1 MKNEIEKIK
10 QGLEDWMSI
19 IDYRDKEQTAWC
31 RRNITE
37 LKRELRERRKQLS

>member
-1 MKNEIEKIK
+1 MTKEIEKIK
-10 QGLEDWMSI
+10 QGLEDWFSI